1 MRKTLNKVIKNSG
14 IRYFHREKQPFH
26 GMNCHHELKITTFN
40 LFLSKMAVSRKIIWF
55 VLIAKQTNYSPIAHN
70 NSGRKPIH

>member
-26 GMNCHHELKITTFN
+26 GMNCHHEQKNYHFQFVFIKNGCFTKDYLVCPD
-40 LFLSKMAVSRKIIWF
+40 SKANE
-55 VLIAKQTNYSPIAHN
+55 L
-70 NSGRKPIH
+70 